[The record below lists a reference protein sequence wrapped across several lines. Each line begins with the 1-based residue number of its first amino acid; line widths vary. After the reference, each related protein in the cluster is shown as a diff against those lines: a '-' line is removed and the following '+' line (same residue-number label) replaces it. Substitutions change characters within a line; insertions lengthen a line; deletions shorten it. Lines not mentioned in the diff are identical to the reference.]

1 MADRIEE
8 LRKRG
13 MITSLAK
20 VPGDKTDSII
30 CAATLADAAA
40 DPALTLDIARELLRE
55 AAEAIRRIHQYR
67 ERKKSMADHTEMLR
81 GLVSAAVRKVTGW
94 PDLRAGE
101 LSLVSEICAAIDDAM
116 LKAREASND

>member
-1 MADRIEE
+1 MTDHIEE

-20 VPGDKTDSII
+20 VPVPKTDGII

-55 AAEAIRRIHQYR
+55 AAEAIRC
-67 ERKKSMADHTEMLR
+67 L
-81 GLVSAAVRKVTGW
+81 AA
-94 PDLRAGE
+94 PEPEEGE
-101 LSLVSEICAAIDDAM
+101 
-116 LKAREASND
+116 

>member
-1 MADRIEE
+1 MADHIEE

-20 VPGDKTDSII
+20 VPVSK
-30 CAATLADAAA
+30 AAH
-40 DPALTLDIARELLRE
+40 IE
-55 AAEAIRRIHQYR
+55 A
-67 ERKKSMADHTEMLR
+67 LR
-81 GLVSAAVRKVTGW
+81 GLVSAAVRKVTGC